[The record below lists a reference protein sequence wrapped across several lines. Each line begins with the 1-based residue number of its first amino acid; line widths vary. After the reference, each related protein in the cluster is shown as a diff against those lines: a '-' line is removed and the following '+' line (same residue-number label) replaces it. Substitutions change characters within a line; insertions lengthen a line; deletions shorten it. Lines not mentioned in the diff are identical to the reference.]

1 MVLLILVKPWGGGF
15 YAQFTEE
22 KTEVTGGCQWKAHSE
37 PLPGLEFTPG
47 YQAPESMLL
56 AKSKEETQDKNKTQ
70 IFYEK
75 VRPDNLNKI

>member
-47 YQAPESMLL
+47 YRLHAL
-56 AKSKEETQDKNKTQ
+56 SKIKRGNT
-70 IFYEK
+70 
-75 VRPDNLNKI
+75 R